1 MIVQLRTSFIPPS
14 LLFWDK
20 LTRGNADTDIQCWQ
34 QFWKSSGSGQLFFIN
49 RDLGRKLD
57 IKPNTNAV

>member
-20 LTRGNADTDIQCWQ
+20 LTRGGADTDKQCWL
-34 QFWKSSGSGQLFFIN
+34 QFWKSKKIIIN
-49 RDLGRKLD
+49 RDLGHKLD
-57 IKPNTNAV
+57 IKPNRNAV